1 MIILFHTD
9 TVAHIYIVKI
19 TRTFLN
25 MNYVLSIYML
35 LWAACGQRTVVCLP
49 CHEVT
54 VAMVRELEMQS
65 IKVFPGWK

>member
-1 MIILFHTD
+1 
-9 TVAHIYIVKI
+9 
-19 TRTFLN
+19 

-54 VAMVRELEMQS
+54 VLMVRELEMQS